1 MAKKRSIF
9 ASRPVP
15 VQSRQSRQAAAEE
28 EERKQ
33 RPWSPGDSE
42 EKRAVVVSALGGR
55 TKMPGGANAK
65 TTRSGH
71 VARTTLRQA
80 REALRRSARCAP
92 RPEDFSRIIFRA
104 LCCRSFVLG
113 IYCIAFCL
121 RRVFRLAF
129 PCAALFVSSER
140 AHVPR
145 DASDL
150 RLEGYTHHAKFFFLS
165 TRCAREQRRK
175 AHLGFVVVTNS

>member
-1 MAKKRSIF
+1 MFF

-33 RPWSPGDSE
+33 RPWSPEDSE

-55 TKMPGGANAK
+55 TEMPGGDKQNNAL
-65 TTRSGH
+65 TS
-71 VARTTLRQA
+71 
-80 REALRRSARCAP
+80 RCAHNFAP
-92 RPEDFSRIIFRA
+92 SAVGAEKICAVRSSSRGFSRIIFRA
-104 LCCRSFVLG
+104 LSGRSFVLG

-150 RLEGYTHHAKFFFLS
+150 RLEGDTHHAKFFFLS
-165 TRCAREQRRK
+165 SLVGSGEECPG
-175 AHLGFVVVTNS
+175 LGR